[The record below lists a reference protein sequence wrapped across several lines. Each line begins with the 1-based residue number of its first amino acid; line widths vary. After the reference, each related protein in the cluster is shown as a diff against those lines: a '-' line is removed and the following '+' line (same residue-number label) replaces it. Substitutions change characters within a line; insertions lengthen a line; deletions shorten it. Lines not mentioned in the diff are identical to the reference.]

1 MQINTFSFLFKLKLN
16 HHCYIKSCVFGMQQ
30 FSSHPANLK
39 TYFMQVYDKTAV
51 LYKGM
56 AFRINKNRIQL

>member
-16 HHCYIKSCVFGMQQ
+16 YHCYIKSWNFGMQQ

-39 TYFMQVYDKTAV
+39 TCFMQVYDKTAV
-51 LYKGM
+51 LYKVM

>member
-1 MQINTFSFLFKLKLN
+1 
-16 HHCYIKSCVFGMQQ
+16 MQQ